1 MMDSNDEKNLGV
13 KNNQRTLLTIVGDS
27 ASVDGKFKISDSIE
41 IDCKLKGKLV
51 VDGKVTIQK
60 SGFVNADI
68 KTVSAEVIGKYEG
81 NMIASDYIEIT
92 DTGIATGNVK
102 TDSLII
108 NRGGVFSGNIIR
120 ISEEQNNNKKKIN
133 AGKDIFNIDIDEDSG
148 INKDIKEGINIT
160 ESIDKKE

>member
-1 MMDSNDEKNLGV
+1 MDSNDEKNLGV
-13 KNNQRTLLTIVGDS
+13 NSNQRTLLTIVGDS

-60 SGFVNADI
+60 RGFVNADI

-81 NMIASDYIEIT
+81 NMIASDYMEIT

-120 ISEEQNNNKKKIN
+120 ISEEQNNSKKKIS
-133 AGKDIFNIDIDEDSG
+133 AGKDIYSIDLDEDSC
-148 INKDIKEGINIT
+148 INKDIKEDINING
-160 ESIDKKE
+160 SIDKKE

>member
-1 MMDSNDEKNLGV
+1 MDSNDEKNLGV

>member
-1 MMDSNDEKNLGV
+1 MDSNDEKNLGV

-120 ISEEQNNNKKKIN
+120 ISEEQNNKKKKNN

>member
-1 MMDSNDEKNLGV
+1 MDSNDEKNLGV

-81 NMIASDYIEIT
+81 NMIASDYMEIT